1 MRMNVKQALE
11 KGALKRVKPARD
23 IIEKEL
29 REAEYDLKKAKES
42 LNEDEPKW
50 STIQSYYS
58 MFHSARALLF
68 SLGYKERSHAALVA
82 VLEEQVNEGKLEQT
96 QFDDFK
102 AAMSARES
110 ADYHYSYSLD
120 TAKLLIESAEEFYN
134 KIKKII

>member
-1 MRMNVKQALE
+1 MNVKQALE
-11 KGALKRVKPARD
+11 KGALKRIKPSRD

-29 REAEYDLKKAKES
+29 KEAEHDLKKARES
-42 LNEDEPKW
+42 LDEDEQKW
-50 STIQSYYS
+50 STIQAYYS

-82 VLEEQVNEGKLEQT
+82 VLEEQVNEGKMEQA
-96 QFDDFK
+96 QLDDFK
-102 AAMSARES
+102 AAMNARES

>member
-1 MRMNVKQALE
+1 MNVKQALE
-11 KGALKRVKPARD
+11 KGALRKIKPARD

-29 REAEYDLKKAKES
+29 REAEHDLKKAKEN

-50 STIQSYYS
+50 STIQAYYS

-82 VLEEQVNEGKLEQT
+82 VLEEQVNEGKMEQS
-96 QFDDFK
+96 QLDDFK
-102 AAMSARES
+102 AAMNARES